1 MPAFTSYANL
11 KTNIADYLARQDL
24 TDKIPMFI
32 SLAEKRLNRD
42 LRLRQTL
49 QQSTYTM
56 DSGYNVPTPADFLE
70 MKDIH
75 LDGNP
80 VINLNFL
87 TVSQFYRRSGGSSS
101 EGVPVNYTLVSDN
114 FVLAPRP
121 TGSTTVNMTYYK
133 IPQPLSDDNGSN
145 EYLEVCPDLIL
156 YASLAESAPF
166 LMDDP
171 RLATWDGLYKSG
183 LASITKSDEQSE
195 FPAQPLAV
203 QLTT

>member
-1 MPAFTSYANL
+1 MPAFTSYDNL
-11 KTNIADYLARQDL
+11 QTNIANYLARSDL
-24 TDKIPMFI
+24 TSQIPMFI
-32 SLAEKRLNRD
+32 SLAEKRLQRD

-56 DSGYNVPTPADFLE
+56 DSGFNVPTPADFLE

-80 VINLNFL
+80 VINLNFK
-87 TVSQFYRRSGGSSS
+87 TVSQFYRT
-101 EGVPVNYTLVSDN
+101 EGNSAAGQPVYYTLVSDN

-121 TGSTTVNMTYYK
+121 TGSSTVNMTYYK
-133 IPQPLSDDNGSN
+133 IPRPLSDTNPSN

-156 YASLAESAPF
+156 YAALVESAPF
-166 LMDDP
+166 LMDDA
-171 RLATWDGLYKSG
+171 RLVTWEQLYTRGLT
-183 LASITKSDEQSE
+183 SITKSDEQSE

-203 QLTT
+203 QITT

>member
-49 QQSTYTM
+49 QQSTYSLT
-56 DSGYNVPTPADFLE
+56 SGYKVPTPADFLE

-75 LDGNP
+75 IDANP
-80 VINLNFL
+80 VVNLNFK
-87 TVSQFYRRSGGSSS
+87 TVSQFYRLSNSSGS
-101 EGVPVNYTLVSDN
+101 GVPINYTLVSDN
-114 FVLAPRP
+114 FILAPRP
-121 TGSTTVNMTYYK
+121 VSGATISMTYYK
-133 IPQPLSDDNGSN
+133 IPKVLSATNPSN
-145 EYLEVCPDLIL
+145 EYLEVCPDLLL
-156 YASLAESAPF
+156 YAALVESAPF
-166 LMDDP
+166 LMDDA
-171 RLATWDGLYKSG
+171 RLQTWEALYTRGLT
-183 LASITKSDEQSE
+183 SITKSDEQSE

-203 QLTT
+203 QIT

>member
-1 MPAFTSYANL
+1 MPAFTSYDNL

-24 TDKIPMFI
+24 SDKIPMFI

-56 DSGYNVPTPADFLE
+56 SSGYEVPTPADFLE
-70 MKDIH
+70 LKDIH
-75 LDGNP
+75 LQGNP
-80 VINLNFL
+80 PITLTFR
-87 TVSQFYRRSGGSSS
+87 TVSQFYRDAAVNTQGQ
-101 EGVPVNYTLVSDN
+101 PVRYTLVADN
-114 FVLAPRP
+114 FVLSPQP
-121 TGSTTVNMTYYK
+121 TGSSVVNMTFYK
-133 IPQPLSDDNGSN
+133 IPKVLSDTNPSN
-145 EYLEVCPDLIL
+145 EYLDVCPDLIL

-171 RLATWDGLYKSG
+171 RLVTWQTLYAEG
-183 LASITKSDEQSE
+183 LASITKSDLQSE

-203 QLTT
+203 QLTS

>member
-1 MPAFTSYANL
+1 MPAFTSYDNL
-11 KTNIADYLARQDL
+11 KTNIADYLARSDL

-56 DSGYNVPTPADFLE
+56 SSGFKVPTPADFLE
-70 MKDIH
+70 MQDLHLEANPIIH
-75 LDGNP
+75 LT
-80 VINLNFL
+80 FQ
-87 TVSQFYRRSGGSSS
+87 TVSQFYRRNGGSNQQ
-101 EGVPVNYTLVSDN
+101 GQPINYTLVADN
-114 FVLAPRP
+114 FVLAPQP
-121 TGSTTVNMTYYK
+121 TGATTVNMTYYK
-133 IPQPLSDDNGSN
+133 IPRALSDDNGSN
-145 EYLEVCPDLIL
+145 EYLDVCPDLLL

-171 RLATWDGLYKSG
+171 RLATWDGLYQTG
-183 LASITKSDEQSE
+183 LASITKSDESST
-195 FPAQPLAV
+195 FPAQPLSI